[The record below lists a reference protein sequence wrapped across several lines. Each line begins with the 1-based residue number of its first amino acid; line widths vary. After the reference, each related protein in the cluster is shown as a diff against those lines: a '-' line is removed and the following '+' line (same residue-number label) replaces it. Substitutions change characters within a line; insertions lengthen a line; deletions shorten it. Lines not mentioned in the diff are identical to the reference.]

1 MNPLVSPDSRIVGD
15 YNTLPGRM
23 SGDSVTSG
31 VTAETVAANAA
42 AAYQARRAASDA
54 AAPAAETT
62 TVVEKVTTALAK
74 DPTKKWYQRPGVW
87 IGIGVGV
94 VGLYLLA
101 WKMKWIKM

>member
-42 AAYQARRAASDA
+42 AAYQARRAAGEETATA
-54 AAPAAETT
+54 AQT
-62 TVVEKVTTALAK
+62 TVIEKVTTALAK

-87 IGIGVGV
+87 IGIGLGV

>member
-1 MNPLVSPDSRIVGD
+1 MNPLVSDKTRTVGD

-42 AAYQARRAASDA
+42 AAYQARRAATGEETATA
-54 AAPAAETT
+54 AQT
-62 TVVEKVTTALAK
+62 TVIEKVTTALAK

-94 VGLYLLA
+94 VGLALLA